1 MVRVLL
7 TDSLSKSYT
16 GGVSE
21 FEIFVSHVRHLI
33 RQLDETYPGLGTEIN
48 NGALSISIDGDIYQ
62 DAFIED
68 LQPDSEVTF
77 LPKIGGG

>member
-7 TDSLSKSYT
+7 TDSISKSYT
-16 GGVSE
+16 GGSVNLNLCFKRKTVNTS
-21 FEIFVSHVRHLI
+21 I
-33 RQLDETYPGLGTEIN
+33 DEKYPGLGSEIN
-48 NGALSISIDGDIYQ
+48 NRALSISIDGDIYQ

-68 LQPDSEVTF
+68 LQPDSEITF

>member
-1 MVRVLL
+1 MYKRQQ
-7 TDSLSKSYT
+7 
-16 GGVSE
+16 
-21 FEIFVSHVRHLI
+21 LI
-33 RQLDETYPGLGTEIN
+33 RQLDEKYPGLGSEIN

-68 LQPDSEVTF
+68 LQPDSEITF